1 MVDSQEVL
9 VSSYLKKKSTLSSTA
24 LSKKVESDEYGKL
37 NRGSHGHIYSPHLR
51 WPRHGDHVYWCVLR
65 RGQFSYY
72 KTKDER
78 EAVNVLLR
86 KEILNYRIQESD
98 RSILLY
104 TRDKTL
110 RFKCEPELLVKWE
123 QGLKVFFENK
133 TLKIDTSNSN
143 SGNENDMI
151 VDENE
156 EYIEDEDEEE
166 DGELYLEFE
175 HATPATPEEQQ
186 TVLETKL
193 SEEDRQFFNTYDP
206 KKPEHVIMS
215 DTLYTRI
222 KTRFNRR
229 KWKKF
234 KVELTNRYLK
244 LYSVKTKHLKNQLD
258 LVNVVDCVEYESKD
272 LDPVFS
278 LISVN
283 HRIKFKAMNEQ
294 KMIDW
299 IVNIKSVILA
309 SRKLIRDK

>member
-9 VSSYLKKKSTLSSTA
+9 VCSYLKKKATLSSTA
-24 LSKKVESDEYGKL
+24 LSKKVESDEYGKS
-37 NRGSHGHIYSPHLR
+37 NGGSHGHLYSPHLR

-86 KEILNYRIQESD
+86 KEILNYRIHESD
-98 RSILLY
+98 RSILIY

-110 RFKCEPELLVKWE
+110 RFKCEEELINKWE
-123 QGLKVFFENK
+123 EGFKQFFIDK
-133 TLKIDTSNSN
+133 TLRVDTSKNSN
-143 SGNENDMI
+143 ENEPIDEND
-151 VDENE
+151 EF
-156 EYIEDEDEEE
+156 EDEDEEE

-175 HATPATPEEQQ
+175 HVTPTTPEEQQ
-186 TVLETKL
+186 AVIEGKL
-193 SEEDRQFFNTYDP
+193 SEEDKKFFNTYDP
-206 KKPEHVIMS
+206 KKPEHIIMS

-234 KVELTNRYLK
+234 KVELTNRYVK
-244 LYSVKTKHLKNQLD
+244 LYSVKTNHLKNQLD

-309 SRKLIRDK
+309 SKKLLKEN

>member
-1 MVDSQEVL
+1 MVDSQQVL

-24 LSKKVESDEYGKL
+24 LSKKVESDEYEKHK
-37 NRGSHGHIYSPHLR
+37 RGPYGHIHPPHLR

-86 KEILNYRIQESD
+86 KEILNYRVQISD

-110 RFKCEPELLVKWE
+110 RFKCENELLPKWE
-123 QGLKVFFENK
+123 AGLKEFFGEK
-133 TLKIDTSNSN
+133 KLKVDTSNNNS
-143 SGNENDMI
+143 SGNENDA
-151 VDENE
+151 ENDD
-156 EYIEDEDEEE
+156 YLEDEDEEE
-166 DGELYLEFE
+166 EGELDLEFE
-175 HATPATPEEQQ
+175 QTTPATPEEPHP
-186 TVLETKL
+186 VLDRKL
-193 SEEDRQFFNTYDP
+193 SEEDKEFFNTYDP
-206 KKPEHVIMS
+206 NKPEHIIMS
-215 DTLYTRI
+215 DTLFARI

-244 LYSVKTKHLKNQLD
+244 FYSIKTENLKNQLD
-258 LVNVVDCVEYESKD
+258 LINVVDCVEYESKD

-283 HRIKFKAMNEQ
+283 HRIKFKALSEQ

-309 SRKLIRDK
+309 SRKLIKEK